1 MLTRLA
7 PRRAPSPRPA
17 ESPELVAFCIVER
30 EDGSATWIRCGR
42 ARLNRDGSVNVR
54 LDALP
59 LNGELHLRPARPPSS
74 SEGVARSDAGPQP
87 GMSPGD

>member
-7 PRRAPSPRPA
+7 PRRAPSPRPVD
-17 ESPELVAFCIVER
+17 SPELVAFCIVER

-59 LNGELHLRPARPPSS
+59 LNGELHLRPARPSSPSDS
-74 SEGVARSDAGPQP
+74 PPRPAGGREPEAALEE
-87 GMSPGD
+87 